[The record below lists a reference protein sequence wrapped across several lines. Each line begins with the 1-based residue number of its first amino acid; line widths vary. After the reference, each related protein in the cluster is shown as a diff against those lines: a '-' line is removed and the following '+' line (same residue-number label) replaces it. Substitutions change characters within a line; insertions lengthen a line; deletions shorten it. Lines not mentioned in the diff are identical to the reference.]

1 MFIKIVIFIRRNLV
15 NMTKLFSICACILLC
30 ATAAYGQQDPQ
41 FSQYMFNSL
50 YYNPAVAGANGLTTL
65 TAIHRSQYAGYSA
78 TLDDGG
84 APNTQV
90 VSFSTPLLRASSG
103 IGLYIV
109 NDRLGPLNNLEAQ
122 VSYAYHL
129 AVAEDAKLSFGVR
142 LGIYSQS
149 VNDDEYRW
157 IDPADPLNV
166 FGGDAQV
173 RPDLAL
179 GVHYQANNYRF
190 GVGVNHI
197 LETEFDFGNDPTRN
211 PLVRHMYV
219 TGAYDYAINYNL
231 TLTPSFI
238 VKVSDFN
245 SLSFDVNVMGTYKER
260 MWAGISF
267 RQSDAMVGMLGYSFL
282 KDNALKLGYAFDY
295 IIKAQDVKEPTSHE
309 VMLSYTLPVPSV
321 GGRKI
326 IRTPRF
332 RH

>member
-1 MFIKIVIFIRRNLV
+1 MFIKIVIFIRRNIIR
-15 NMTKLFSICACILLC
+15 MTKLFSFCTTVLLC
-30 ATAAYGQQDPQ
+30 TSVAVYGQQDPQ

-65 TAIHRSQYAGYSA
+65 TAIHRSQYAGYNA

-84 APNTQV
+84 APNTQI
-90 VSFSTPLLRASSG
+90 VSFGTLLGATNG
-103 IGLYIV
+103 LGLYIV
-109 NDRLGPLNNLEAQ
+109 NDRLGNLNNLEAQ

-129 AVAEDAKLSFGVR
+129 AVADESKLSFGVR

-149 VNDDEYRW
+149 IDDDEYRW
-157 IDPADPLNV
+157 IDPGDPLNV

-179 GVHYQANNYRF
+179 GIHYQSGNYRF
-190 GVGVNHI
+190 GVGVNH
-197 LETEFDFGNDPTRN
+197 LLDTEFDFGNDPTRN
-211 PLVRHMYV
+211 PLVKHAYI
-219 TGAYDYAINYNL
+219 TGAYDYAISYNF
-231 TLTPSFI
+231 TLTPSLI

-245 SLSFDVNVMGTYKER
+245 SLSFDVNVMGTYQER
-260 MWAGISF
+260 MWGGISF

-295 IIKAQDVKEPTSHE
+295 IIRAQDVKEPTSHE
-309 VMLSYTLPVPSV
+309 VMLSYTLPVVSV

>member
-1 MFIKIVIFIRRNLV
+1 MFIKIVIFIRRNIV
-15 NMTKLFSICACILLC
+15 NMTKLFSICTLLFLC
-30 ATAAYGQQDPQ
+30 ATTVNGQQDPQ

-84 APNTQV
+84 APNTQI
-90 VSFSTPLLRASSG
+90 VSFSTPILRANSG
-103 IGLYIV
+103 VGLYIV
-109 NDRLGPLNNLEAQ
+109 NDRLGNLNNLEAQ

-129 AVAEDAKLSFGVR
+129 AVTNEGKLSFGVR

-149 VNDDEYRW
+149 INDSEYRW
-157 IDPADPLNV
+157 IDPGDPLNV
-166 FGGDAQV
+166 FGGDAQI

-179 GVHYQANNYRF
+179 GVHYQSGNYRF
-190 GVGVNHI
+190 GVGVNH
-197 LETEFDFGNDPTRN
+197 LLNTKFDFGNDPTRN
-211 PLVRHMYV
+211 PLVTHTYV

-260 MWAGISF
+260 MWGGVSF

-282 KDNALKLGYAFDY
+282 KDNALRLGYAFDY
-295 IIKAQDVKEPTSHE
+295 IIRAQDVKEPTSHE
-309 VMLSYTLPVPSV
+309 VMLSYTLPVPSS